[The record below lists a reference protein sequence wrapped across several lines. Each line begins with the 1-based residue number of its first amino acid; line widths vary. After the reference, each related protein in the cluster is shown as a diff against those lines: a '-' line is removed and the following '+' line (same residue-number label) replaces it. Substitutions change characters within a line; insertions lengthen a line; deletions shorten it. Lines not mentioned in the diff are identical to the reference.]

1 MPCEN
6 ARVACANH
14 DCVESHSD
22 TGTLFAGFRFSVVNR
37 DRYHVRR
44 WIMGSTTDKVSGVAN
59 QAAGKVKETAGKATG
74 SEKLEAEGLAQ
85 QAKGKAEKLAGE
97 AKKAVKNATNK
108 VADVANKKL

>member
-1 MPCEN
+1 MH
-6 ARVACANH
+6 ALHCANR
-14 DCVESHSD
+14 DCVESLSN

-37 DRYHVRR
+37 DRYHARR
-44 WIMGSTTDKVSGVAN
+44 WIMGSTTDKVSGVA
-59 QAAGKVKETAGKATG
+59 QAAGKIKESAGKATG

-97 AKKAVKNATNK
+97 AKKTVKDATKK